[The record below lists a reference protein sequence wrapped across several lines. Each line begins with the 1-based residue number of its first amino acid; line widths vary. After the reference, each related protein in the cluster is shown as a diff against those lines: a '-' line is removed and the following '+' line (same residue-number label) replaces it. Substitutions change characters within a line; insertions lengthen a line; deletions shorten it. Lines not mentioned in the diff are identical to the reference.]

1 MSINLPSVIQSV
13 IQLAENKADESVNLP
28 VNNSS
33 KIVVCLSKSLSK
45 EDLKLL
51 QYYGQVEEYSHSIHN
66 NVELEKIDFD
76 YLLLDLRKAEDRL
89 YVQKHVLSQAQGAK
103 INLVLFR
110 YSFEGDN
117 GISYNVE
124 RTELPSKQISKKVFD
139 ELLLSKQLEAPS
151 CVISLLRALVCA
163 S

>member
-33 KIVVCLSKSLSK
+33 KIVICLSKSLSK

-51 QYYGQVEEYSHSIHN
+51 QYYGQVEEYSHNIHN
-66 NVELEKIDFD
+66 NVELDKIDFD

-89 YVQKHVLSQAQGAK
+89 YVQKHVLSHISE

>member
-13 IQLAENKADESVNLP
+13 IQLSENKADESINLP

-33 KIVVCLSKSLSK
+33 KIVICLSKSLSK

-66 NVELEKIDFD
+66 NVELDKIDFD

-89 YVQKHVLSQAQGAK
+89 YIQKHVLNHLQQ

-124 RTELPSKQISKKVFD
+124 RTELPCKQISKKVFD

>member
-1 MSINLPSVIQSV
+1 MSFNLPSVIQSV
-13 IQLAENKADESVNLP
+13 VQLAEVKADEQPNLP
-28 VNNSS
+28 RNESS

-51 QYYGQVEEYSHSIHN
+51 EYYGQVEKYSHNIHN
-66 NVELEKIDFD
+66 NVELDKIDFD

-89 YVQKHVLSQAQGAK
+89 YIQKHVLNHLSQ

-139 ELLLSKQLEAPS
+139 ELLLAKQLEAPS
-151 CVISLLRALVCA
+151 CIISFLRALVCQ